1 MKSICVF
8 CFLKKRGGFTTITN
22 EGIIE
27 ISNDDYLFLTE
38 DLEVLDR
45 ATLDKGIKYLVYK
58 KKQRM
63 IDTVRRVMNDELTE
77 YERNIAMDYWCDNL
91 LVEEITEKY
100 NISRSAFYRT
110 VKIIENKINMYL
122 KYVVY
127 YDNDTPPTKGD
138 FLTFL
143 TQKGDFLEN

>member
-8 CFLKKRGGFTTITN
+8 YFLKKRGGFTTITN

-63 IDTVRRVMNDELTE
+63 IDTVRRVMNDELTD